1 MSSRSREGGS
11 LPPTK
16 FENVML
22 LEVRFVYKEKKICQ
36 NIFSQGTG
44 QPSPPRPS
52 CIAWDTGGRPDMTT
66 SSTRTSMTREAAG
79 ELQPLLH
86 STSDSMLRKLVVDT
100 TIDMDAAQ
108 VNPRTL

>member
-1 MSSRSREGGS
+1 MFTRKR
-11 LPPTK
+11 
-16 FENVML
+16 
-22 LEVRFVYKEKKICQ
+22 KICQ
-36 NIFSQGTG
+36 NIFNQQGTG

-66 SSTRTSMTREAAG
+66 SSSSTRTSMTREAAG

-108 VNPRTL
+108 VNPRT